1 MILLCLGT
9 RPEYIKLKPLMDKM
23 SGRIPYEVLFTGQ
36 HVDLLKDIEFNQSL
50 KITNGKNRLDSVLT
64 SVFNKI
70 DFSRYDAVMVQGDT
84 VSAFAIALSA
94 FNNGCKVI
102 HLEAGMR
109 TYDKTEPF
117 PEETYRQCIS
127 RLADIHFTPSSIET
141 KHLKDEKVSGEV
153 YEVGNTVLDNLVG
166 TPVSY
171 ENEILV
177 TMHRRENHHNMGEWF
192 GVIDRLARENKEYT
206 FTIPLH
212 PNPNVQKHRDVL
224 RHVNVI
230 KPLEYSE
237 MISKISKCKLLL
249 TDSGGIQEEASFLKK
264 MVLLCRK
271 NTERLSL
278 IDKNVTICETPEKV
292 YNEFQKLIV
301 TDCVYH
307 GESPYGDGNTCEL
320 IVEKLKGIIR

>member
-23 SGRIPYEVLFTGQ
+23 RGVVPFEVLFTGQ
-36 HVDLLKDIEFNQSL
+36 HVDLLKDMNFDHTLSIQD
-50 KITNGKNRLDSVLT
+50 GKNRLDSVLT

-70 DFSRYDAVMVQGDT
+70 DFSKYKAVMVQGDT

-127 RLADIHFTPSSIET
+127 RLADIHFTPSYIET
-141 KHLKDEKVSGEV
+141 NHLKDEKVSGEV

-166 TPVSY
+166 VPISY

-177 TMHRRENHHNMGEWF
+177 TMHRRENHNNMDEWF
-192 GVIDRLARENKEYT
+192 KMIDELAKEYQHLT
-206 FTIPLH
+206 FTLPLH
-212 PNPNVQKHRDVL
+212 PNPNVQKHRHL
-224 RHVNVI
+224 LKHVNVI
-230 KPLEYSE
+230 EPMEYKE
-237 MISKISKCKLLL
+237 MISKISKCKLIL

-278 IDKNVTICETPEKV
+278 VDKNVIICETPDKV
-292 YNEFQKLIV
+292 RDNFQNLILG
-301 TDCVYH
+301 TKCVYT
-307 GESPYGDGNTCEL
+307 GDSPYGNGNTCEL
-320 IVEKLKGIIR
+320 IVEKLKGI